1 MLFRKEYIKVRV
13 KKYNKKVEDFDRAKI
28 INSINLASTH
38 TEDESIPDF
47 MINRI
52 ATSVED
58 ELEKSGRKSIT
69 AEEISD
75 MVENKL
81 MQTAYKEVAKS
92 YITYHHDRQKEHFRN
107 SEMMKAFKKK
117 LRAVNVENSNANCD
131 ERSFSGRMN
140 EAARV
145 LYKDDALETMS
156 KTYRDNHNNNEVYTH
171 DLDSYSSG
179 MHNCFDS
186 NTEFITD
193 QGIRAFKNFTDGE
206 TVTVLAGDGEWR
218 PATVKCYGHKRTQTV
233 ELEYHGSKKDMDIV
247 TVQCT
252 KDHRWYLKDGTVTTN
267 LKVGDSLKQLSTMKD
282 LNNIAIETKEDAEMW
297 CLGFIIGDGCDHY
310 EYTQALLCND
320 KATKYAD
327 IFRKAFYQEGKN
339 CSPDRVLFFKRLPVS
354 KQAFLTNKMWKLLTT
369 RQKQLLFS
377 GYISADGNFGKNNEI
392 ASSCSTADER
402 IVEFVKDLSC
412 LCGYHIKRITEI
424 IHDTNFKKDAR
435 LTCIDFFNKQSH
447 MSYWIVKSITPG
459 THNNSAVWC
468 VEEPVTTSFTLAGGI
483 VTGNCLSIPIDNMD
497 KEGVHIKQ
505 TDIRGSRSVSTF
517 MQLLAVYMQV
527 QSLQQFGGVAY
538 THVDWSAVPSVR
550 YSFFKHLRDGKKYLM
565 NEDWRIPKNCTELS
579 IDDYKDDPCYKY
591 AYDMTVREAHQGA
604 EGLIHNLN
612 SLQSR
617 SGQQLPFS
625 SINYG
630 TCTLTEGRMIT
641 NAILDATLDGTGPL
655 HKTPIFPC
663 GIFQFDKNINGYVGT
678 PNYDLFLKALKCTAK
693 RFYPNYTNVNWS
705 VDLNGRKLDVE
716 HKRKVLSKLS
726 KDKMDKLVKWVT
738 ENPNEAKH
746 YKMVVN
752 NNVVEI
758 DETIVDPVE
767 FMSTMG
773 KCKLQLI

>member
-1 MLFRKEYIKVRV
+1 MKV
-13 KKYNKKVEDFDRAKI
+13 KKYNKKTEEFDKQKI
-28 INSINLASTH
+28 VNAINSASND
-38 TEDESIPDF
+38 TEEESIPEF
-47 MINRI
+47 IAKRI
-52 ATSVED
+52 ADQIEEELKETKTITSE
-58 ELEKSGRKSIT
+58 EL
-69 AEEISD
+69 SD
-75 MVENKL
+75 LVENKL
-81 MQTAYKEVAKS
+81 MQTAYKTVAKN
-92 YITYHHDRQKEHFRN
+92 YITYHYDRQKEHVYN
-107 SEMMKAFKKK
+107 SELIKAFEKK
-117 LRAVNVENSNANCD
+117 LSGSNIENSNANCD

-145 LYKDDALETMS
+145 LLKDNALKIMS
-156 KTYRDNHNNNEVYTH
+156 KTARDNHNNNEVYTH

-179 MHNCFDS
+179 QHNCFES
-186 NTEFITD
+186 STEFITN

-218 PATVKCYGHKRTQTV
+218 PATVKCYGHKKVQTV

-267 LKVGDSLKQLSTMKD
+267 LKVGDTLKQLSTMKD
-282 LNNIAIETKEDAEMW
+282 LNNIVIETKEDAEMW

-320 KATKYAD
+320 KAIKYAN

-339 CSPDRVLFFKRLPVS
+339 CSSDRILFFKRLPVS
-354 KQAFLTNKMWKLLTT
+354 KQVFLTNKMWKLLTT
-369 RQKQLLFS
+369 HQKQLLFS
-377 GYISADGNFGKNNEI
+377 GYISADGNFNKNIEI
-392 ASSCSTADER
+392 ASGCSTADER

-412 LCGYHIKRITEI
+412 LCGYHIRRITEI
-424 IHDTNFKKDAR
+424 THNTNFKKDAR
-435 LTCIDFFNKQSH
+435 LINIDFFNKQNH
-447 MSYWIVKSITPG
+447 TAYWVVKSITPG
-459 THNNSAVWC
+459 IHNNSAVWC

-483 VTGNCLSIPIDNMD
+483 VTGNCLSIPIDNMN

-505 TDIRGSRSVSTF
+505 TDIRPAKSIGTF
-517 MQLLAVYMQV
+517 MQQLAVYMQV

-538 THVDWSAVPSVR
+538 THVDWSGIKSLR
-550 YSFFKHLRDGKKYLM
+550 WSFFKHLRDGKKYIKGEEWKL
-565 NEDWRIPKNCTELS
+565 PKDCENIS
-579 IDDYKDDPCYKY
+579 IDDYKDDPCYQY
-591 AYDMTVREAHQGA
+591 AIDMTNKDTLQGA
-604 EGLIHNLN
+604 EALIHNLN

-663 GIFQFDKNINGYVGT
+663 GIFQYHTEINGLPGT
-678 PNYDLFLKALKCTAK
+678 PNYDLFLKALKCTSK
-693 RFYPNYTNVNWS
+693 RFYPNYTNVEWS
-705 VDLNGRKLDVE
+705 VDTAGRMKDVE
-716 HKRKVLSKLS
+716 HKRTVLSKLS
-726 KDKMDKLVKWVT
+726 ADKMAKLVNWVKNNT
-738 ENPNEAKH
+738 DEARR
-746 YKMVVN
+746 YKMVLVN
-752 NNVVEI
+752 NTVEI
-758 DETIVDPVE
+758 DDKIVDPVE
-767 FMSTMG
+767 IMSTMG